1 MKNGFRLD
9 NSRIPCLGPVH
20 PSASF
25 LKFRRRHSLD
35 YIGFDLVADLD
46 VVEVLKTDT
55 AFEAFAYF
63 GCVILESAQ
72 RSDVAFPGDDAIA
85 NQTRARLAADN
96 AVDDHGAGHRTNL
109 GHFEDFAYFR
119 LAENLFLLYLLE
131 HSNHRGFNF
140 FLDLINDR
148 MQANVDAFL
157 FSQITRPRFRAN
169 VEADDHDGG

>member
-1 MKNGFRLD
+1 MKNAFRLD

-20 PSASF
+20 PSASL

-55 AFEAFAYF
+55 AFEDFAYF
-63 GCVILESAQ
+63 G
-72 RSDVAFPGDDAIA
+72 
-85 NQTRARLAADN
+85 
-96 AVDDHGAGHRTNL
+96 
-109 GHFEDFAYFR
+109 
-119 LAENLFLLYLLE
+119 LAENLFLLDLLE
-131 HSNHRGFNF
+131 NSNHRGFNF

-157 FSQITRPRFRAN
+157 FSQIT
-169 VEADDHDGG
+169 